1 MVNMELTK
9 LQKLTEKE
17 RKNIIL
23 KFQKEYK
30 TSKDKEEV
38 LKEMTNKD
46 INFLIY
52 CMDNIHGK
60 IFYSKFLKEEN

>member
-1 MVNMELTK
+1 MRLSK
-9 LQKLTEKE
+9 LQEYTYEE

-23 KFQKEYK
+23 KFQRLYK
-30 TSKDKEEV
+30 TKESKEKV
-38 LKEMTNKD
+38 LSIMSDED

-60 IFYSKFLKEEN
+60 IFYSKYLKKGK